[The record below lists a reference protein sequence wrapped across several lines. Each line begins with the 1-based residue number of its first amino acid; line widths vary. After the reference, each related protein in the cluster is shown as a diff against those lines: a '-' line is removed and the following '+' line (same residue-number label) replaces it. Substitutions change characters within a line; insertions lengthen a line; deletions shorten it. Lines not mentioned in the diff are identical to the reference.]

1 MPIKKSEIVKASIKI
16 KNGTLQLEGPQEF
29 VEKYLKPIVENC
41 KPFSKAFPKPRP
53 TAEEQDETKRRINST
68 AATFANL
75 TIGLWAVALIGLSPS
90 TPTSSTLLTA
100 LNSAISCASYI
111 LATLGVL
118 SFLFTLYLANC
129 PRNWRQKSVSE
140 FLERNKAIKA
150 AKDIVWLIVVAVF
163 GVGLFQSN
171 ININGLKYIG
181 LLIVAIVFI
190 QYYYLYFVSEK
201 RK

>member
-1 MPIKKSEIVKASIKI
+1 
-16 KNGTLQLEGPQEF
+16 
-29 VEKYLKPIVENC
+29 
-41 KPFSKAFPKPRP
+41 
-53 TAEEQDETKRRINST
+53 
-68 AATFANL
+68 
-75 TIGLWAVALIGLSPS
+75 
-90 TPTSSTLLTA
+90 
-100 LNSAISCASYI
+100 
-111 LATLGVL
+111 
-118 SFLFTLYLANC
+118 
-129 PRNWRQKSVSE
+129 
-140 FLERNKAIKA
+140 LERNKAIKA